1 MKEFRN
7 PNFEDHASF
16 YASYDLKEASER
28 LRLMRSLRGYD
39 SETPSITLLQIAAI
53 TFVISL
59 VTALF

>member
-7 PNFEDHASF
+7 LNFEDHASF

-59 VTALF
+59 VAALF